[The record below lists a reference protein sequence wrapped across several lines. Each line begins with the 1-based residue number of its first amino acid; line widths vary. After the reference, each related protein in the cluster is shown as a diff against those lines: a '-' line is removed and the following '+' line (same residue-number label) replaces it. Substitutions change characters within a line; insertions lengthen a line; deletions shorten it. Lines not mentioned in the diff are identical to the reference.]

1 MKYYLCEIEHDNGN
15 VRISIQKDL
24 VIGITDKFLKGHEEV
39 GIFGFAI
46 YGQQLYPVVTH
57 TNLNNPLFKF
67 FLILREFAL
76 GVTRIVEEIDTTPIP
91 VTHNIPHDR
100 GFEKFSEYS
109 GVILHKDSTYY
120 VYNTYFVQ
128 LPTNARVIDKDMLS
142 GTVESKE
149 PKSNQKLSRF
159 SITEEYIIIGEKLAV
174 SFKKVKNILPSNIMI
189 HFKTDE
195 FDGFVDYEK
204 VLPVKDLDGGKFIVI
219 IENLGYRTDNIR
231 LTFGNVLTHKT
242 ADGFET
248 YLETPSGMYKL
259 IE

>member
-1 MKYYLCEIEHDNGN
+1 MKYYLCEIENDSGN
-15 VRISIQKDL
+15 VKIAIQKDL
-24 VIGITDKFLKGHEEV
+24 VLGISDKLLKGHDQV

-46 YGQQLYPVVTH
+46 HGEQLYPVVTH

-67 FLILREFAL
+67 FLILREFAF
-76 GVTRIVEEIDTTPIP
+76 GVTRIVEEVETTPIP
-91 VTHNIPHDR
+91 VTNSIPHDR
-100 GFEKFSEYS
+100 GFEKIAEYS
-109 GVILHKDSTYY
+109 GVIIHKENTYY
-120 VYNTYFVQ
+120 VYNTYFVE
-128 LPTNARVIDKDMLS
+128 LPTNARVIERRMLS
-142 GTVESKE
+142 STDENRE
-149 PKSNQKLSRF
+149 FKSNQERTHF
-159 SITEEYIIIGEKLAV
+159 SITEEYIVIGEKLAV
-174 SFKKVKNILPSNIMI
+174 SFKKVKNILPSSIMI

-219 IENLGYRTDNIR
+219 VENLGYRTDNIR
-231 LTFGNVLTHKT
+231 LTFGNILTHKT